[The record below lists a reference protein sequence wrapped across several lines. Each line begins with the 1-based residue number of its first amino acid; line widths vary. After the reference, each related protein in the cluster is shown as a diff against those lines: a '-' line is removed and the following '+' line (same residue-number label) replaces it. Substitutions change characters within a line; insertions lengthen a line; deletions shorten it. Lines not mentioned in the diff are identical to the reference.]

1 MVFDDNDLIQA
12 NATIISGVLILLS
25 LASISRTSSLPL
37 LDRTMIASA
46 IIPFIASTI
55 LFLNLRLNQAKR
67 TDYGRKLAI
76 WGLIYHRSCAAFI
89 RTCMKRNSG
98 ISANCYLNGRI
109 YKLSPLRNH

>member
-55 LFLNLRLNQAKR
+55 LLLNLRLNEVKR
-67 TDYGRKLAI
+67 TDYARKLAI
-76 WGLIYHRSCAAFI
+76 WGLIYLAAAVLCF
-89 RTCMKRNSG
+89 CWDL
-98 ISANCYLNGRI
+98 YENGSTVS
-109 YKLSPLRNH
+109 LLAVL

>member
-25 LASISRTSSLPL
+25 LASLSRTSSLPL

-55 LFLNLRLNQAKR
+55 LLLNLRLNEAKR
-67 TDYGRKLAI
+67 TDYARKLAI
-76 WGLIYHRSCAAFI
+76 GGL
-89 RTCMKRNSG
+89 
-98 ISANCYLNGRI
+98 SAMFTAPSLASRELFKSDGFTNCR
-109 YKLSPLRNH
+109 P

>member
-25 LASISRTSSLPL
+25 LASLSRTSSLPL

-55 LFLNLRLNQAKR
+55 LLLNLRLNEAKR
-67 TDYGRKLAI
+67 TDYARKLAI
-76 WGLIYHRSCAAFI
+76 WGLIYLAATVLLLLGLVGKWKWHLCKFSL
-89 RTCMKRNSG
+89 KRDVT
-98 ISANCYLNGRI
+98 R
-109 YKLSPLRNH
+109 